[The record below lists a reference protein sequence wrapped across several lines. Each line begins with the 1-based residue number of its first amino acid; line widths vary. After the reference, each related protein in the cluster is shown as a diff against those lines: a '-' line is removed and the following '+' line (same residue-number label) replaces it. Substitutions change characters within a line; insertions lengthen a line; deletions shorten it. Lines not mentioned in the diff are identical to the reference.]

1 MKFLCSTLK
10 LIWSIDLS
18 FFSRRAV
25 LAKRIWE
32 SIDSHDAVGF
42 IRRDGVQVVT
52 GAFHRIPEF
61 GKMVEECL
69 KFLSCIS
76 FVYIPQFL
84 PFSFSTQ
91 YPFFFTLYI
100 FLYCNNGRYP
110 LIFSVVLEVVSHLNV
125 GASSKR
131 DKFWRL
137 C

>member
-1 MKFLCSTLK
+1 MKFVCSTLK

-18 FFSRRAV
+18 FFSRRAI

-32 SIDSHDAVGF
+32 SIDSRDAVGF
-42 IRRDGVQVVT
+42 IRRDGVQVAT
-52 GAFHRIPEF
+52 GASHRIPEF

-91 YPFFFTLYI
+91 YPFSSL
-100 FLYCNNGRYP
+100 C
-110 LIFSVVLEVVSHLNV
+110 IFSYTVTT
-125 GASSKR
+125 A
-131 DKFWRL
+131 DTP
-137 C
+137 